1 MYVIQLGYSPNT
13 LGFGRASNITLN
25 VCMYV
30 YTFEWFGFL
39 TTFSNQVK
47 IVIKISKRKEQSRII
62 VRNVLFMAIEILW
75 MSHVCISFL
84 LLIKIIAYCLAHL
97 QELLIREFT
106 FHQLNANLLWPG
118 SFAFAEWL
126 VQHKSW
132 IEGKRIIE
140 LGRYVLFPA
149 QLFTI
154 FYQ

>member
-1 MYVIQLGYSPNT
+1 M
-13 LGFGRASNITLN
+13 
-25 VCMYV
+25 
-30 YTFEWFGFL
+30 
-39 TTFSNQVK
+39 
-47 IVIKISKRKEQSRII
+47 
-62 VRNVLFMAIEILW
+62 
-75 MSHVCISFL
+75 
-84 LLIKIIAYCLAHL
+84 

-149 QLFTI
+149 HFLLC
-154 FYQ
+154 

>member
-1 MYVIQLGYSPNT
+1 ML
-13 LGFGRASNITLN
+13 
-25 VCMYV
+25 
-30 YTFEWFGFL
+30 L
-39 TTFSNQVK
+39 TKTT
-47 IVIKISKRKEQSRII
+47 
-62 VRNVLFMAIEILW
+62 
-75 MSHVCISFL
+75 
-84 LLIKIIAYCLAHL
+84 AYYLAQM

-149 QLFTI
+149 HSLYVDKRFPICILPAKKLSLQSLVSC
-154 FYQ
+154 FYAKPMHY